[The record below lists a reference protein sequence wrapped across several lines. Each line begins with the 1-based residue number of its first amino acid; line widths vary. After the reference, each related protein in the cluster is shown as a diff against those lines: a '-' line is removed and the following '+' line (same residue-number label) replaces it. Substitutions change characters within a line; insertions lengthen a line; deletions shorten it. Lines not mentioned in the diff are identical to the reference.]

1 MLGPRGYHVIVN
13 ENVPVLPKHAPAAVM
28 VYVPDIE
35 APEMV
40 PVKLPIPG
48 EFQLIVT
55 PLTVPFTMG
64 ADEKHGEPDNVML
77 PENVLT
83 GCGPGG

>member
-1 MLGPRGYHVIVN
+1 
-13 ENVPVLPKHAPAAVM
+13 M

-83 GCGPGG
+83 G